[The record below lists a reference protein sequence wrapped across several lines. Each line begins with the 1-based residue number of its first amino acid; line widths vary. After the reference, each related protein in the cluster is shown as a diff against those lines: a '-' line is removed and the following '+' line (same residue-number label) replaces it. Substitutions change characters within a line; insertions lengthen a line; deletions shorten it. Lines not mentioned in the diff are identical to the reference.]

1 MATENVL
8 GKRMID
14 EGLVTAEQLEKAL
27 DRQKSKGGRLGESLV
42 ALGLIKEEKLA
53 TFFKNIPLEP
63 KNLEETG
70 LDPGFVADLVMKHIY
85 FMGNFTLK
93 DLVEAVKLP
102 LFIMD
107 QTVQSLRKDKMCE
120 VKGGTGYEAAT
131 YQFSITE
138 LGRKRA
144 QEAIDLCNYIGA
156 APVTLAGYTKQ
167 MEYQSV
173 KSILVNEGA
182 IKKAFSHLIISG
194 LLIDQLGPAV
204 NSGKSVFLYGPPGN
218 GKTAIAEAIG
228 SLLPGDVCIP
238 YAVLIDRQVIKVFD
252 PINHKPIA
260 EETHGDARW
269 VPCRRPI
276 IMVGG
281 ELTLKMLDL
290 DFDEVFKFYEAPLQ
304 MKANGGIFIIDDF
317 GRQMVRPIDL
327 LNRWIVPL
335 ERGTDFLTL
344 HTGKKFEVPFDE
356 IIIFSTNIEPRQLV
370 DEAFLRRIRYKIK
383 IDHPPVEEY
392 SQIFQRV
399 AAKKGLEFRK
409 DVLDYLL
416 KEHYEKTGVK
426 LNACH
431 PRDIIDQIIDIARY
445 RETPPVMTKEVI
457 DGAWANYF
465 VEL

>member
-1 MATENVL
+1 MENVL

-27 DRQKSKGGRLGESLV
+27 DRQKKQGGRIGECLV
-42 ALGLIKEEKLA
+42 ACELIQEDRLA
-53 TFFKNIPLEP
+53 TFFKKVPGEP
-63 KNLEETG
+63 KNMEETG
-70 LDPGFVADLVMKHIY
+70 LDPGFISDLALKHIY
-85 FMGNFTLK
+85 FMGSFTLK
-93 DLVEAVKLP
+93 DLVAAVKLP
-102 LFIMD
+102 TLIMD
-107 QTVQSLRKDKMCE
+107 QTVQSLRKEKLCE
-120 VKGGTGYEAAT
+120 VKGGTGYEATT

-144 QEAIDLCNYIGA
+144 QEALELCNYIGA
-156 APVTLAGYTKQ
+156 APVTLADYTTQ

-173 KSILVNEGA
+173 KSVRVNEEA
-182 IKKAFSHLIISG
+182 IKKAFSHLVICG
-194 LLIDQLGPAV
+194 NLIDQLGPAV
-204 NSGKSVFLYGPPGN
+204 NSGKSIFLYGPSGN

-228 SLLPGDVCIP
+228 SLLPGDVYIP
-238 YAVLIDRQVIKVFD
+238 HAVIVDRQLIKVFD
-252 PINHKPIA
+252 PTNHSPVA
-260 EETHGDARW
+260 QEDHGDARW
-269 VPCRRPI
+269 VLCERPI
-276 IMVGG
+276 ILVGG
-281 ELTLKMLDL
+281 ELTLTMLDL

-317 GRQMVRPIDL
+317 GRQMVRPMDL

-356 IIIFSTNIEPRQLV
+356 IILFSTNIQPKQLV
-370 DEAFLRRIRYKIK
+370 DEAFLRRIRYKIM

-392 SQIFQRV
+392 CQIFRRV
-399 AAKKGLEFRK
+399 AEQKGLAFRN

-445 RETPPVMTKEVI
+445 RESPPVMTKEVI
-457 DGAWANYF
+457 DIAWANYF
-465 VEL
+465 VDL

>member
-1 MATENVL
+1 MENVL

-14 EGLVTAEQLEKAL
+14 EGLVTAEQLVQAL
-27 DRQKSKGGRLGESLV
+27 DRHKSQGGRLGESLV
-42 ALGLIKEEKLA
+42 ALGLISEDKLA
-53 TFFKNIPLEP
+53 TFFRKSPREP

-70 LDPGFVADLVMKHIY
+70 LDHGFVSDLTLKHIY

-93 DLVEAVKLP
+93 DLVTAVKLP
-102 LFIMD
+102 TLIMD
-107 QTVQSLRKDKMCE
+107 QTVQSLRKEKMCE
-120 VKGGTGYEAAT
+120 VKGGTGYEATT
-131 YQFSITE
+131 YQFSITD

-144 QEAIDLCNYIGA
+144 QEALDLCNYTGA
-156 APVTLAGYTKQ
+156 APVTLADYTKQ

-173 KSILVNEGA
+173 KSVLVNEDT
-182 IKKAFSHLIISG
+182 IEKAFSRLVISKT
-194 LLIDQLGPAV
+194 LIDQLGPAV
-204 NSGKSVFLYGPPGN
+204 NSGKSIFLYGPPGN
-218 GKTAIAEAIG
+218 GKTAIAETIG

-238 YAVLIDRQVIKVFD
+238 HAVIVDRQVIKVFD
-252 PINHKPIA
+252 PTNHRSVTN
-260 EETHGDARW
+260 EDHGDARW
-269 VPCRRPI
+269 VLCKRPI

-335 ERGTDFLTL
+335 ERGTDYLTL

-356 IIIFSTNIEPRQLV
+356 IIIFSTNIEPKQLV

-383 IDHPPVEEY
+383 IDHPPVAEY
-392 SQIFQRV
+392 RQIFQRV
-399 AAKKGLEFRK
+399 AEQKGLEIRM

-445 RETPPVMTKEVI
+445 RETPPVMTNEVI

>member
-1 MATENVL
+1 MENVL

-14 EGLVTAEQLEKAL
+14 EGFVTAEQLEKAL
-27 DRQKSKGGRLGESLV
+27 DRQKSKGGRLGESFV
-42 ALGLIKEEKLA
+42 ALGFIKEEKLA
-53 TFFKNIPLEP
+53 TLFKNIPREP
-63 KNLEETG
+63 NSIEETG
-70 LDPGFVADLVMKHIY
+70 LEPGFIFDLTLKHIY

-93 DLVEAVKLP
+93 DLAEKVKLP
-102 LFIMD
+102 ILIMD

-120 VKGGTGYEAAT
+120 VKGGTGYETIT

-138 LGRKRA
+138 MGRKRA
-144 QEAIDLCNYIGA
+144 REALDMCNYIGA
-156 APVTLAGYTKQ
+156 APVTLADYTKQ
-167 MEYQSV
+167 MAYQSV
-173 KSILVNEGA
+173 KNVFVSEGA
-182 IKKAFSHLIISG
+182 IKKALSHLVVSG
-194 LLIDQLGPAV
+194 NLINQLGPAV
-204 NSGKSVFLYGPPGN
+204 NSGQSIFLYGPSGN
-218 GKTAIAEAIG
+218 GKTVIAESIG
-228 SLLPGDVCIP
+228 SLIPGDVYIP
-238 YAVLIDRQVIKVFD
+238 RALIVDRQLIKVFD
-252 PINHKPIA
+252 PTNHIPIT
-260 EETHGDARW
+260 EDNRCDARW
-269 VPCRRPI
+269 VRCKRPI

-281 ELTLKMLDL
+281 ELTLKTLDL

-304 MKANGGIFIIDDF
+304 MKANGGVFILDDF

-344 HTGKKFEVPFDE
+344 HTGNKFEVPFDE
-356 IIIFSTNIEPRQLV
+356 IIVFSTNIEPKQLV

-383 IDHPPVEEY
+383 IDHPPLEEY
-392 SQIFQRV
+392 RQIFQRV
-399 AAKKGLEFRK
+399 AEQKGLEFRK

-416 KEHYEKTGVK
+416 KEHYEKTSVK

>member
-1 MATENVL
+1 MENVL

-27 DRQKSKGGRLGESLV
+27 DRQKSKGGRLGESFV
-42 ALGLIKEEKLA
+42 ALGFIKKEKLA
-53 TFFKNIPLEP
+53 TFFKNIPHEP
-63 KNLEETG
+63 NSLEETG
-70 LDPGFVADLVMKHIY
+70 LDPGFIFDLTLKHIY
-85 FMGNFTLK
+85 FMGNFTLNELAEK
-93 DLVEAVKLP
+93 VKLP
-102 LFIMD
+102 ILIMD

-120 VKGGTGYEAAT
+120 VKGGTGYETIT

-138 LGRKRA
+138 MGRKRA
-144 QEAIDLCNYIGA
+144 REALDMCNYTGA
-156 APVTLAGYTKQ
+156 APVTLADYTKQ
-167 MEYQSV
+167 MAYQSV
-173 KSILVNEGA
+173 KNVFVSEGA
-182 IKKAFSHLIISG
+182 IKKALSHLVISG
-194 LLIDQLGPAV
+194 DLINQLGPAV
-204 NSGKSVFLYGPPGN
+204 NSGQSIFLYGPSGN
-218 GKTAIAEAIG
+218 GKTVIAEAIG
-228 SLLPGDVCIP
+228 SLIPGDVYIP
-238 YAVLIDRQVIKVFD
+238 RAVIVDRQLIKVFD
-252 PINHKPIA
+252 PTNHIPIT
-260 EETHGDARW
+260 EENHCDARW
-269 VPCRRPI
+269 VRCKRPI

-281 ELTLKMLDL
+281 ELTLKTLDL

-304 MKANGGIFIIDDF
+304 MKANGGIFILDDF

-344 HTGKKFEVPFDE
+344 HTGNKFEVPFDE
-356 IIIFSTNIEPRQLV
+356 IIVFSTNIEPKQLV

-383 IDHPPVEEY
+383 IDHPPLEEY
-392 SQIFQRV
+392 RQIFQRV
-399 AAKKGLEFRK
+399 AEQKGLELRK

>member
-1 MATENVL
+1 MEYAL

-14 EGLVTAEQLEKAL
+14 EGLVTPEQVEQAL

-42 ALGLIKEEKLA
+42 ALGFIKEDKLA
-53 TFFKNIPLEP
+53 TFFKHIPREP

-70 LDPGFVADLVMKHIY
+70 LDPGFISDLAMKHIY
-85 FMGNFTLK
+85 FMGSFTLK
-93 DLVEAVKLP
+93 DLAEAIKLP
-102 LFIMD
+102 IFIMD
-107 QTVQSLRKDKMCE
+107 QTVQTLRKDKICE
-120 VKGGTGYEAAT
+120 VKGGTGYATST

-144 QEAIDLCNYIGA
+144 QESIEMCNYIGA
-156 APVTLAGYTKQ
+156 APVTLADYIKQ
-167 MEYQSV
+167 MTYQSV
-173 KSILVNEGA
+173 KSVLVNEGI

-194 LLIDQLGPAV
+194 TLIDQLGPAV
-204 NSGKSVFLYGPPGN
+204 NSGKSIFLYGPPGN

-228 SLLPGDVCIP
+228 SLLPGEVCIP
-238 YAVLIDRQVIKVFD
+238 HAVIVDRQVIKVFD

-260 EETHGDARW
+260 EEAHGDARW
-269 VPCRRPI
+269 VLCKRPI

-281 ELTLKMLDL
+281 ELNLKMLDL

-356 IIIFSTNIEPRQLV
+356 IIVFSTNLEPRQLV

-383 IDHPPVEEY
+383 IDHPPREEY
-392 SQIFQRV
+392 CQIFQRL
-399 AAKKGLEFRK
+399 AEQKGLEFRK

-416 KEHYEKTGVK
+416 KEHYEKTGVR